1 MTKQLTDSKLI
12 IQGVRNLLNL
22 LKSTTKTEE
31 EFTEEFRNL
40 LSNVREEYDY
50 IKNKKNTATQLEL
63 ASIQNDILI
72 QILSELGIETTATS
86 AKKKTPSKRTTKT
99 KVVEESVEV
108 ESDETKENEVSD
120 NEQ

>member
-1 MTKQLTDSKLI
+1 MTKQLADSKLI

-22 LKSTTKTEE
+22 LKSTTKNEE

-40 LSNVREEYDY
+40 LTNVREEFDY

-72 QILSELGIETTATS
+72 QILSELGIETVATS

-99 KVVEESVEV
+99 TVVEESAEV

-120 NEQ
+120 NE